1 MTTRER
7 TSAVRFLTGLTLA
20 RVLAVPVIMGLLL
33 ARPEDPGAAMI
44 AAVLFAAAALT
55 DFFDGLL
62 ARRWDATTT
71 LGAFLDTTADKLLV
85 VGVLITLVE
94 LGRVWAWAAVL
105 IIAREIIVTAMR
117 SVGAAA
123 GGGMTIPVSRWGKLK
138 AAVQFLAII
147 AAMLRPDVILGPLW
161 LDQWLMLVA
170 VAVTIQSAVGYLVQF
185 RSTMAHGGT

>member
-33 ARPEDPGAAMI
+33 ARPEDPGAATI

>member
-20 RVLAVPVIMGLLL
+20 RVLAVPVIMALLL
-33 ARPEDPGAAMI
+33 ARPEDPAAATI
-44 AAVLFAAAALT
+44 AAVLFASAALT

-185 RSTMAHGGT
+185 RSTMANEGT

>member
-20 RVLAVPVIMGLLL
+20 RVLAVPVIMALLL
-33 ARPEDPGAAMI
+33 ARPEDPAAATI
-44 AAVLFAAAALT
+44 AAVLFASAALT

-185 RSTMAHGGT
+185 RSTMANEGI

>member
-20 RVLAVPVIMGLLL
+20 RVLAVPVIMALLL
-33 ARPEDPGAAMI
+33 ARPEDPAAATI
-44 AAVLFAAAALT
+44 AAVLFASAALT

-147 AAMLRPDVILGPLW
+147 AAMLRPDVTLGPLW

-185 RSTMAHGGT
+185 RSTMANEGI